1 MNKNENKK
9 KIGKARK
16 AAFIVFLIILALLF
30 FAFLELSKNTVL
42 GWVLAAIT
50 FCGYAFT
57 DLKLLKKKKFFAH
70 LGVFI
75 CFLIVLAGITKFT
88 APPYKRVPAVDVKNP
103 EATEVLTI
111 EQGELTGV
119 FNEDKTVEVYAGIP
133 YAKPPVGELR
143 WKEPQEPDGW
153 DGVLVCDHFAP
164 MSMQVRNSELI
175 NSLTSIIGYHNYK
188 ISLKD
193 NYREAMSEDSLYLNI
208 WKPAGNVEDAP
219 VLVYIHGGSLET
231 GQPSFSEYRGE
242 DLAKK
247 GIIVVNFGY
256 RLNVFGYMANEEL
269 AAESSNGTTGNYGLL
284 DQIQALKWVQ
294 ENIAAFGGDP
304 AQITVAGESAGSS
317 SVNAL
322 CVSPLAK
329 GLFRYAIAESSGITP
344 IVPYHTFRSLEAA
357 METGS
362 SIMDE
367 FGFDNIEGMRTVS
380 AEKLVKTE
388 FKNTAMT
395 VDGYAITEQP
405 YLTYERG
412 ANNEQAL
419 LNGFNSHEATVFNLF
434 NKVEKEDYSA
444 MLQSIGGDYAA
455 EIEEIYLYDCITEDY
470 DFLVEAGG
478 EAKKTYNF
486 ILGGTWF
493 AYSHYLWSNYDANE
507 GIPVYQYCF
516 TKNNRSLQA
525 NHAGELPYAYGNL
538 WRHGWLYDD
547 EDYKLSEA
555 MQSYWV
561 NFVKIGDPNGEGLP
575 EWKPFA
581 EDRSKVLELGEN
593 IGMTDNMY
601 NELYPIL
608 DKYQTSLK

>member
-256 RLNVFGYMANEEL
+256 RLNVFGYMATEEL

-455 EIEEIYLYDCITEDY
+455 EIEEIYPYDCITEDY

>member
-1 MNKNENKK
+1 MEKKNNHT
-9 KIGKARK
+9 ARK
-16 AAFIVFLIILALLF
+16 VCLWIFTVIIALVF
-30 FAFLELSKNTVL
+30 FAYIELSKNTLL
-42 GWVLAAIT
+42 GWMFGIIA
-50 FCGYAFT
+50 FCGYVFI
-57 DLKLLKKKKFFAH
+57 DLKLLANKKFFAH

-75 CFLIVLAGITKFT
+75 CFLIVLGGIIKFT
-88 APPYKRVPAVDVKNP
+88 APPYRQLPAVENRNP
-103 EATEVLTI
+103 EITDTVSV

-119 FNEDKTVEVYAGIP
+119 YNEDKSVEIYAGIP
-133 YAKPPVGELR
+133 YAAPPVGNLR
-143 WKEPQEPDGW
+143 WKEPQEPEKWEGIRA
-153 DGVLVCDHFAP
+153 CDTFAP
-164 MSMQVRNSELI
+164 MSMQPRSSEFMNSMTQI
-175 NSLTSIIGYHNYK
+175 VGYHNYK

-208 WKPAGNVEDAP
+208 WKPAGNVENAP

-256 RLNVFGYMANEEL
+256 RLNVFGYMATEEL
-269 AAESSNGTTGNYGLL
+269 AAESPNGTTGNYGLL

-294 ENIAAFGGDP
+294 KNIAAFGGDP

-455 EIEEIYLYDCITEDY
+455 EIEEIYPYDCITEDY

-561 NFVKIGDPNGEGLP
+561 NFVKTGDPNGEGLP